1 MKDMSEITIPK
12 TTITDAQHSY
22 NARQLYMTVIYRA
35 VEDYCK
41 THCESTRKA
50 ILKDLRSARMTSL
63 TDGMS
68 ELVAGQ
74 LEIDSDAIAERLK
87 VFNKDMNYV

>member
-1 MKDMSEITIPK
+1 MKGMNEITIPK
-12 TTITDAQHSY
+12 TTISDEQYAY
-22 NARQLYMTVIYRA
+22 NARQLYMTVVYKA

-41 THCESTRKA
+41 TQCESTRKA
-50 ILKDLRSARMTSL
+50 ILKQLRSARMTSL

-68 ELVAGQ
+68 EVAASQ
-74 LEIDSDAIAERLK
+74 LEVDCDAIAERLK